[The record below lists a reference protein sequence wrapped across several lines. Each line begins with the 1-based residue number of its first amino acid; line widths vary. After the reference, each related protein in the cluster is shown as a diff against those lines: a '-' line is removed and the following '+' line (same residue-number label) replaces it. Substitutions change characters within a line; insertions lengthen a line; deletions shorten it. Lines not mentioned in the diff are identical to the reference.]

1 MSFQILW
8 KFLLIFLQKKN
19 NMFKSYFL
27 LGLVVSLISSLG
39 AAVYVTKYYE
49 VMANFSLILPL
60 WKIIATYFTLGL
72 SVSGLC
78 FLSNRLAPKFGTI
91 IFNIVLVFATLSS
104 ILFPIMKEDFPE
116 TLEMTEFYP
125 GFVIPLY
132 FIFPL
137 FWLALSPLIQ
147 KNEI

>member
-1 MSFQILW
+1 
-8 KFLLIFLQKKN
+8 
-19 NMFKSYFL
+19 MFKSYFL
-27 LGLVVSLISSLG
+27 LGLTVSLISSLG

-137 FWLALSPLIQ
+137 FWLALSPLIK

>member
-1 MSFQILW
+1 
-8 KFLLIFLQKKN
+8 
-19 NMFKSYFL
+19 MFKSYFL

-60 WKIIATYFTLGL
+60 WKIIATYFALGL
-72 SVSGLC
+72 SLSGLY
-78 FLSNRLAPKFGTI
+78 FLSTRLAPKFGTI
-91 IFNIVLVFATLSS
+91 ISNIVLVFATLGS

-125 GFVIPLY
+125 GFVIPLH

-137 FWLALSPLIQ
+137 LWLALSPLI
-147 KNEI
+147 KKK

>member
-1 MSFQILW
+1 
-8 KFLLIFLQKKN
+8 
-19 NMFKSYFL
+19 MFKSYFL

-39 AAVYVTKYYE
+39 ASVYVTKYYE

-60 WKIIATYFTLGL
+60 WKIIATYFTVGL

>member
-1 MSFQILW
+1 
-8 KFLLIFLQKKN
+8 
-19 NMFKSYFL
+19 MFKSYFL

-60 WKIIATYFTLGL
+60 WKIIAIYFTVGL

-78 FLSNRLAPKFGTI
+78 FLSTRLVPKFGTI
-91 IFNIVLVFATLSS
+91 IFNIVLVFATLGS
-104 ILFPIMKEDFPE
+104 IIFPIMKEDFPE

-125 GFVIPLY
+125 GFIIPLY

-137 FWLALSPLIQ
+137 FWLVLSPIVI
-147 KNEI
+147 KNEK

>member
-1 MSFQILW
+1 
-8 KFLLIFLQKKN
+8 
-19 NMFKSYFL
+19 MFKSYFV

-60 WKIIATYFTLGL
+60 WKIIATYFALGL
-72 SVSGLC
+72 SLSGLY
-78 FLSNRLAPKFGTI
+78 FLSTRLAPKFGTI

-125 GFVIPLY
+125 GFVIPLH

-137 FWLALSPLIQ
+137 LWLALSPLIK

>member
-1 MSFQILW
+1 
-8 KFLLIFLQKKN
+8 
-19 NMFKSYFL
+19 MFKSYFL

-60 WKIIATYFTLGL
+60 WKIIATYFSLGL

>member
-1 MSFQILW
+1 
-8 KFLLIFLQKKN
+8 
-19 NMFKSYFL
+19 MFRSYFL

-60 WKIIATYFTLGL
+60 WKIIATYFALGL
-72 SVSGLC
+72 SLSGLY
-78 FLSNRLAPKFGTI
+78 FLRTRLAPKFGTI
-91 IFNIVLVFATLSS
+91 IFNIVLVFATLGS

-125 GFVIPLY
+125 GFVIPLH

-137 FWLALSPLIQ
+137 LWLALSALIK

>member
-1 MSFQILW
+1 
-8 KFLLIFLQKKN
+8 
-19 NMFKSYFL
+19 MFKSYFL

-60 WKIIATYFTLGL
+60 WKIIATYFTVGL

-91 IFNIVLVFATLSS
+91 IFNIVLVFATLGS

-137 FWLALSPLIQ
+137 FWLALSPLIK

>member
-1 MSFQILW
+1 M
-8 KFLLIFLQKKN
+8 
-19 NMFKSYFL
+19 
-27 LGLVVSLISSLG
+27 GLVVSLISSIG

-60 WKIIATYFTLGL
+60 WKIIATYFTVGL
-72 SVSGLC
+72 SLSGLC
-78 FLSNRLAPKFGTI
+78 FLSTRLEPKFGTI
-91 IFNIVLVFATLSS
+91 IFNIVLVFATLGS

-137 FWLALSPLIQ
+137 FWLVLSPIVIN
-147 KNEI
+147 NEK

>member
-1 MSFQILW
+1 
-8 KFLLIFLQKKN
+8 
-19 NMFKSYFL
+19 MFKSYFL

-39 AAVYVTKYYE
+39 AFVYVTKYYE

-91 IFNIVLVFATLSS
+91 IFNIVLVFATLGS

-137 FWLALSPLIQ
+137 FWLALSPLIK

>member
-1 MSFQILW
+1 M
-8 KFLLIFLQKKN
+8 
-19 NMFKSYFL
+19 
-27 LGLVVSLISSLG
+27 GLVVSLISSLG
-39 AAVYVTKYYE
+39 ASVYVTKYYE

-60 WKIIATYFTLGL
+60 WKIIATYFTVGL

-78 FLSNRLAPKFGTI
+78 FLSSRLAPKFGTI
-91 IFNIVLVFATLSS
+91 IFNIVLVFATLGS

-137 FWLALSPLIQ
+137 FWLVLSPIVI
-147 KNEI
+147 KNEK

>member
-1 MSFQILW
+1 
-8 KFLLIFLQKKN
+8 
-19 NMFKSYFL
+19 MFKSYFL

-49 VMANFSLILPL
+49 EMANFSLILPL

-78 FLSNRLAPKFGTI
+78 FLSNRLAQKFGTI

-125 GFVIPLY
+125 GFVIPLH
-132 FIFPL
+132 FILPL
-137 FWLALSPLIQ
+137 FWLALSPLIK

>member
-1 MSFQILW
+1 M
-8 KFLLIFLQKKN
+8 
-19 NMFKSYFL
+19 
-27 LGLVVSLISSLG
+27 GLVVSLISSLG

-137 FWLALSPLIQ
+137 FWLALSPLIK

>member
-1 MSFQILW
+1 
-8 KFLLIFLQKKN
+8 
-19 NMFKSYFL
+19 

-78 FLSNRLAPKFGTI
+78 FLSTRLAPKFGAI
-91 IFNIVLVFATLSS
+91 IFNIVLVFATIGS

-137 FWLALSPLIQ
+137 FWLALSPLIK

>member
-1 MSFQILW
+1 
-8 KFLLIFLQKKN
+8 
-19 NMFKSYFL
+19 MFKSYFL

-39 AAVYVTKYYE
+39 ASVYVTKYYE

-137 FWLALSPLIQ
+137 FWLALSPLIK

>member
-1 MSFQILW
+1 
-8 KFLLIFLQKKN
+8 
-19 NMFKSYFL
+19 MFKSYFL

-39 AAVYVTKYYE
+39 ASVYVTKYYE

-60 WKIIATYFTLGL
+60 WKIIATYFTVGL
-72 SVSGLC
+72 SVSGFC
-78 FLSNRLAPKFGTI
+78 FLSTRLAPKFGTI
-91 IFNIVLVFATLSS
+91 IFNIVLVFATLGS

-125 GFVIPLY
+125 GFVIPLH

-137 FWLALSPLIQ
+137 FWLALSPLIK
-147 KNEI
+147 KNEN

>member
-1 MSFQILW
+1 
-8 KFLLIFLQKKN
+8 
-19 NMFKSYFL
+19 MFKSYFL

-60 WKIIATYFTLGL
+60 WKIIAIYFTVGL

-78 FLSNRLAPKFGTI
+78 FLSTRLVPKFGTI
-91 IFNIVLVFATLSS
+91 IFNIVLVFATLGS
-104 ILFPIMKEDFPE
+104 IIFPIMKEDFLE

-125 GFVIPLY
+125 GFVIPLH

-137 FWLALSPLIQ
+137 FWLALSPLLK

>member
-1 MSFQILW
+1 M
-8 KFLLIFLQKKN
+8 
-19 NMFKSYFL
+19 
-27 LGLVVSLISSLG
+27 GLVVSLISSLG

-60 WKIIATYFTLGL
+60 WKIIATYFTVGL
-72 SVSGLC
+72 SLSGLC
-78 FLSNRLAPKFGTI
+78 FLSTRLAPKFGTI
-91 IFNIVLVFATLSS
+91 IFNIGLVFATLGS

-137 FWLALSPLIQ
+137 FWLVLSPIVI
-147 KNEI
+147 KNEK

>member
-137 FWLALSPLIQ
+137 FWLALSPLIK

>member
-1 MSFQILW
+1 
-8 KFLLIFLQKKN
+8 
-19 NMFKSYFL
+19 MFKSYFL

-39 AAVYVTKYYE
+39 AFVYVTKYYE

>member
-1 MSFQILW
+1 
-8 KFLLIFLQKKN
+8 
-19 NMFKSYFL
+19 MFKSYFL

-60 WKIIATYFTLGL
+60 WKIIATYFTVGL

-137 FWLALSPLIQ
+137 FWLALSPLIK

>member
-1 MSFQILW
+1 MSFPILW

-137 FWLALSPLIQ
+137 FWLALSPLIK

>member
-1 MSFQILW
+1 M
-8 KFLLIFLQKKN
+8 
-19 NMFKSYFL
+19 
-27 LGLVVSLISSLG
+27 GLVVSLISSLG
-39 AAVYVTKYYE
+39 ASVYVTKYYE

-60 WKIIATYFTLGL
+60 WKIIATYFTVGL

-78 FLSNRLAPKFGTI
+78 FLSTKLAPKFGTI
-91 IFNIVLVFATLSS
+91 IFNIVLVFATLGS

-137 FWLALSPLIQ
+137 FWLVLSPIVI
-147 KNEI
+147 KNEK

>member
-1 MSFQILW
+1 
-8 KFLLIFLQKKN
+8 
-19 NMFKSYFL
+19 MFKSYFL

-60 WKIIATYFTLGL
+60 WKIIATYFTVGL
-72 SVSGLC
+72 SVSGLS
-78 FLSNRLAPKFGTI
+78 FLSTRLVPKFGTI

-137 FWLALSPLIQ
+137 FWLALSPLIK

>member
-1 MSFQILW
+1 
-8 KFLLIFLQKKN
+8 
-19 NMFKSYFL
+19 MFKSYFL

-72 SVSGLC
+72 SVCGLC

-137 FWLALSPLIQ
+137 FWLALSPLIK

>member
-1 MSFQILW
+1 
-8 KFLLIFLQKKN
+8 
-19 NMFKSYFL
+19 MFKSYFL

-39 AAVYVTKYYE
+39 ASVYVTKYYE

-78 FLSNRLAPKFGTI
+78 FLSTRLAPKFGTI

-137 FWLALSPLIQ
+137 FWLALSPLIK

>member
-1 MSFQILW
+1 
-8 KFLLIFLQKKN
+8 
-19 NMFKSYFL
+19 MFKSYFL

-78 FLSNRLAPKFGTI
+78 FLSNRLAPKFSTI

-137 FWLALSPLIQ
+137 FWLALSPLIK

>member
-1 MSFQILW
+1 
-8 KFLLIFLQKKN
+8 
-19 NMFKSYFL
+19 MFKSYFL

-137 FWLALSPLIQ
+137 FWLALSPLIK

>member
-1 MSFQILW
+1 
-8 KFLLIFLQKKN
+8 
-19 NMFKSYFL
+19 MFKSYFI

-60 WKIIATYFTLGL
+60 WKIIATYFTVGL
-72 SVSGLC
+72 SLSGLC
-78 FLSNRLAPKFGTI
+78 FLSTKLLPKFGGI
-91 IFNIVLVFATLSS
+91 IFNIVFVFASLCS
-104 ILFPIMKEDFPE
+104 ILLPIMKEDFPE
-116 TLEMTEFYP
+116 SLEMTEFYP

-137 FWLALSPLIQ
+137 FWLALSPLIK

>member
-1 MSFQILW
+1 
-8 KFLLIFLQKKN
+8 
-19 NMFKSYFL
+19 MFKSYFL

-39 AAVYVTKYYE
+39 AAFYVTKYYE

-60 WKIIATYFTLGL
+60 WKIIATYFALGL
-72 SVSGLC
+72 SLSGLY
-78 FLSNRLAPKFGTI
+78 FLSTRLAPKFGTI
-91 IFNIVLVFATLSS
+91 ISNIVLVFATLGS

-125 GFVIPLY
+125 GFVIPLH
-132 FIFPL
+132 FILPL
-137 FWLALSPLIQ
+137 FWLALSPLIK

>member
-1 MSFQILW
+1 
-8 KFLLIFLQKKN
+8 
-19 NMFKSYFL
+19 MFKSYFL

-39 AAVYVTKYYE
+39 ASVYVTKYYE

-125 GFVIPLY
+125 GFVIPLH

-137 FWLALSPLIQ
+137 FWLALSPLIK

>member
-1 MSFQILW
+1 
-8 KFLLIFLQKKN
+8 
-19 NMFKSYFL
+19 
-27 LGLVVSLISSLG
+27 
-39 AAVYVTKYYE
+39 
-49 VMANFSLILPL
+49 MANFSLILPL
-60 WKIIATYFTLGL
+60 WKIIATYFTVGL

-78 FLSNRLAPKFGTI
+78 FLSTRLAPKFGTI
-91 IFNIVLVFATLSS
+91 IFNIVLVFATLGS

-137 FWLALSPLIQ
+137 FWLALSPLIK
-147 KNEI
+147 KNEN